1 MRLAR
6 FFRRWVLPTARLSEC
21 RPEIKDP
28 DVFRPRTTFRVY
40 GRKWNYIFQQCIWC
54 ANRWR
59 LFHNGSSVGRESVW
73 SNIKPKARNSNLH
86 RNIVFFRNRLKSLQK
101 ICSQCISMVIPTK
114 GYEDSRKTVRSKR
127 DILIADVSRD
137 RRTVIMEASVDFTG
151 LFTWFD

>member
-73 SNIKPKARNSNLH
+73 SNIKPKARNSTFIEIKICLE
-86 RNIVFFRNRLKSLQK
+86 IIKKFLQK
-101 ICSQCISMVIPTK
+101 ICSKCISMVIPTK

-137 RRTVIMEASVDFTG
+137 PRTVIMEASVDLAG
-151 LFTWFD
+151 SFTWSD